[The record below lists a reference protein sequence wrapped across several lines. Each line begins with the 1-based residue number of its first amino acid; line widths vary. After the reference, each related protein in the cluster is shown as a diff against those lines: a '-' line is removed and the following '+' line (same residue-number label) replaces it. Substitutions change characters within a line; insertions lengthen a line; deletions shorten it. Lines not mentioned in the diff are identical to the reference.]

1 MQRRRNCT
9 RVVRESLLRRAFTA
23 KVGSRLGSAVRRT
36 RGRWTQVGLV
46 IALVASVLT
55 AAACRPS
62 GPLRV
67 TTIQTGR
74 SLNSDKSVGNHT
86 TRFKPDDTMF
96 VSVLT
101 DGPGAG
107 TITARWRY
115 SGRLVSEESR
125 DVSYRDHAATEFH
138 IQNSS
143 GFPPGEYSVEI
154 EVDGKPFAT
163 RSLRVDK

>member
-1 MQRRRNCT
+1 
-9 RVVRESLLRRAFTA
+9 VLAIV
-23 KVGSRLGSAVRRT
+23 
-36 RGRWTQVGLV
+36 
-46 IALVASVLT
+46 LVASVLA
-55 AAACRPS
+55 AAACQPG

-115 SGRLVSEESR
+115 AGRLVSEESR

-154 EVDGKPFAT
+154 VVDGNSFAT
-163 RSLRVDK
+163 RTLRVDK

>member
-1 MQRRRNCT
+1 VLA
-9 RVVRESLLRRAFTA
+9 VV
-23 KVGSRLGSAVRRT
+23 
-36 RGRWTQVGLV
+36 
-46 IALVASVLT
+46 LVASVLA
-55 AAACRPS
+55 AAACQPG

-107 TITARWRY
+107 MITARWRY
-115 SGRLVSEESR
+115 AGRLVSEESR

-154 EVDGKPFAT
+154 VVDGNSFAT
-163 RSLRVDK
+163 RTLRVDK

>member
-1 MQRRRNCT
+1 M
-9 RVVRESLLRRAFTA
+9 LLF
-23 KVGSRLGSAVRRT
+23 
-36 RGRWTQVGLV
+36 
-46 IALVASVLT
+46 ASVLLL
-55 AAACRPS
+55 AACRPS

-101 DGPGAG
+101 DGPGSG
-107 TITARWRY
+107 TIMARWRY
-115 SGRLVSEESR
+115 AGRLVSEESR
-125 DVSYRDHAATEFH
+125 DVSFRDHAATEFH

-143 GFPPGEYSVEI
+143 GFPPGDYSVEI
-154 EVDGKPFAT
+154 LVDGNSFAT
-163 RSLRVDK
+163 RTLRVDK

>member
-1 MQRRRNCT
+1 MLA
-9 RVVRESLLRRAFTA
+9 VV
-23 KVGSRLGSAVRRT
+23 
-36 RGRWTQVGLV
+36 
-46 IALVASVLT
+46 LVASVLA
-55 AAACRPS
+55 AAACQPG

-115 SGRLVSEESR
+115 AGRLVSEESR

-154 EVDGKPFAT
+154 VVDGNSFAT
-163 RSLRVDK
+163 RTLRVEK

>member
-1 MQRRRNCT
+1 MR
-9 RVVRESLLRRAFTA
+9 S
-23 KVGSRLGSAVRRT
+23 
-36 RGRWTQVGLV
+36 TQTL
-46 IALVASVLT
+46 IAATALVVSGLF

-62 GPLRV
+62 EPLRV

-96 VSVLT
+96 ASVLT

-107 TITARWRY
+107 TIGVRWRY
-115 SGRLVSEESR
+115 AGRLVSEETR
-125 DVSYRDHAATEFH
+125 DVAYRDHAATEFH

-143 GFPPGEYSVEI
+143 GFPDGEYTVEI
-154 EVDGKPFAT
+154 LVDGESFAT
-163 RSLRVDK
+163 RTLRVEK

>member
-1 MQRRRNCT
+1 
-9 RVVRESLLRRAFTA
+9 VLA
-23 KVGSRLGSAVRRT
+23 
-36 RGRWTQVGLV
+36 
-46 IALVASVLT
+46 IALVVSVVAAS
-55 AAACRPS
+55 ACRPS

-67 TTIQTGR
+67 TTLQTGR

-115 SGRLVSEESR
+115 AGRLVSEEAR
-125 DVSYRDHAATEFH
+125 EVSYRDHAATEFH

-154 EVDGKPFAT
+154 LVDGNSFAT
-163 RSLRVDK
+163 RTLRVEK

>member
-1 MQRRRNCT
+1 VLAIAI
-9 RVVRESLLRRAFTA
+9 VV
-23 KVGSRLGSAVRRT
+23 
-36 RGRWTQVGLV
+36 
-46 IALVASVLT
+46 VASVL

-86 TRFKPDDTMF
+86 TRFRPDDTMF

-107 TITARWRY
+107 TITARWRFA
-115 SGRLVSEESR
+115 GRLVSEEAR
-125 DVSYRDHAATEFH
+125 NVSYRDHAATEFH
-138 IQNSS
+138 IQNSG
-143 GFPPGEYSVEI
+143 GFPPGDYSVEI

-163 RSLRVDK
+163 RTLRVDK